1 MKKSTP
7 LEVIPEREI
16 DGNKLYQASR
26 SIADENPEERKVAP
40 HFYGMQNPQPFHN
53 IQSSKII

>member
-40 HFYGMQNPQPFHN
+40 HFYGM
-53 IQSSKII
+53 